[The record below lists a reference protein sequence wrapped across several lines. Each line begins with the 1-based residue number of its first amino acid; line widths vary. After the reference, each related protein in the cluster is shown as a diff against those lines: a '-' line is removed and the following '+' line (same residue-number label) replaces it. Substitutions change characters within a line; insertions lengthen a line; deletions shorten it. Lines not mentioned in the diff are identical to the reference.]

1 MTIRTLHEL
10 QLALDNAHW
19 KMEEADIHSD
29 SRAWMK
35 WAGIYHELLA
45 EYNALCLEVSQ

>member
-1 MTIRTLHEL
+1 MKMLEDL
-10 QLALDNAHW
+10 VNALDNAHW

-29 SRAWMK
+29 PRAWMK
-35 WAGIYHELLA
+35 WAAMYHELLA